1 LLNNPEDFYKIKI
14 DNFENFQDIL
24 KNKTLNDLERLT
36 DKPIDLPLVKH
47 KGNIKTEQKHNS
59 DKSLK
64 KEDRKETNE
73 IITTHHKI
81 NDILKEKNSLLSDIN
96 KKENFRFLNKLSD
109 SNHFDWLKFRQHNFE
124 KDLIE
129 NKTNPSDNAKFNNNT
144 SINNNKKSEIQHAM
158 ENKIK
163 NDYSHNKIYLEKL
176 NKSLTGINEN
186 ILGIAKYEKEFG
198 GHASASVKNQNSS
211 SLIQTKNIDNK
222 DKNQIG
228 SNNNNKGLLTTF
240 IQNVKANMGTNLK
253 EIANKYFKKKAESSI
268 DLKGIIIKFQIYL
281 TNNLFNSN
289 F

>member
-1 LLNNPEDFYKIKI
+1 LLNNPEVYYKINI

-24 KNKTLNDLERLT
+24 KNKTLNDLERLP
-36 DKPIDLPLVKH
+36 DKPINLPLVKH

-73 IITTHHKI
+73 IPTTHRKI
-81 NDILKEKNSLLSDIN
+81 NDILKEKNSLLYDIN

-129 NKTNPSDNAKFNNNT
+129 NKTNPSDKAKFKNNT
-144 SINNNKKSEIQHAM
+144 SINNNEKSEIQHAM

-163 NDYSHNKIYLEKL
+163 NDYSHNKNYLEKL
-176 NKSLTGINEN
+176 NKNFTVINDN
-186 ILGIAKYEKEFG
+186 ILGIAKYQKEFG
-198 GHASASVKNQNSS
+198 GHASTSVNNQNSS
-211 SLIQTKNIDNK
+211 SLIQTKYIDSK
-222 DKNQIG
+222 DKNLNG
-228 SNNNNKGLLTTF
+228 SINSNKGLLTTF

-253 EIANKYFKKKAESSI
+253 EIANKYFKKKAENSI
-268 DLKGIIIKFQIYL
+268 DLKGIIIDFQIY
-281 TNNLFNSN
+281 
-289 F
+289 